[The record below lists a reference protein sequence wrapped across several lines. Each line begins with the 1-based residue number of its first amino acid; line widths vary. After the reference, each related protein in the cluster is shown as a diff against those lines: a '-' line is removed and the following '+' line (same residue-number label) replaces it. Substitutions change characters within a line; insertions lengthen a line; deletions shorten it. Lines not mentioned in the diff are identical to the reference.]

1 MREARGHASNSMG
14 SKFCTRELTAADAER
29 VKELWAAAMLSYD
42 KPYIASFVA
51 AKLEADMA
59 DVFGSYRSAGR
70 SGTNFFVAVEDGGA
84 GAVVGCAGALY
95 RGAGEMGE
103 ALPPGKGYLQTLTNP
118 RTGRALTGGSA
129 DPRRPLWGFALGGG
143 GGESGGGESG
153 SAIELVRMAVAETHR
168 GRGIAKQLVR
178 AVAEHAASL
187 PPPLGP
193 CGRVVLTTSAEMEQA
208 VAAYERMGFAS
219 DRGENGREGATVVAF
234 AQRPCELLRRLGS
247 DR

>member
-1 MREARGHASNSMG
+1 MAS
-14 SKFCTRELTAADAER
+14 KICTRELTAADAER
-29 VKELWAAAMLSYD
+29 VKELWAVAMLSYD

-59 DVFGSYRSAGR
+59 DIFGAYRSAALAGG
-70 SGTNFFVAVEDGGA
+70 SGTNFFVAVDDGGA

-103 ALPPGKGYLQTLTNP
+103 ALPPGKDYLQTLTNP
-118 RTGRALTGGSA
+118 RTGRALNGGSA

-143 GGESGGGESG
+143 GGGVGESGSAESG

-208 VAAYERMGFAS
+208 VAAYERMGFAR
-219 DRGENGREGATVVAF
+219 DRDDEEGREGATVVAF